1 MRFFGPSRHRRPCR
15 LRQFKLYRPLRL
27 SLDHHDPGDNREKL
41 LPMREV
47 VNVQADKIA
56 AAELAL
62 AMVKLNMARSR
73 TAGAFCRWMRIAKM
87 SFGLTGGFWPTSFL
101 LFQTSRLLMAS
112 ITDFLLVDRSLILRH
127 TWRRQRSGS
136 KLAGWTATTGISTV
150 IAAMQSQTRRGRR
163 RAQGVGKVSIAAEGA
178 GDAGRSRRF
187 ARAWAVCWG
196 FRTTFPL
203 PSRSRDS
210 PAS

>member
-112 ITDFLLVDRSLILRH
+112 ITDSLLVDRSLILRH

-136 KLAGWTATTGISTV
+136 KLAEWTATATTGISTV

-178 GDAGRSRRF
+178 GDAGRSAEF
-187 ARAWAVCWG
+187 APG
-196 FRTTFPL
+196 
-203 PSRSRDS
+203 RSQDL
-210 PAS
+210 